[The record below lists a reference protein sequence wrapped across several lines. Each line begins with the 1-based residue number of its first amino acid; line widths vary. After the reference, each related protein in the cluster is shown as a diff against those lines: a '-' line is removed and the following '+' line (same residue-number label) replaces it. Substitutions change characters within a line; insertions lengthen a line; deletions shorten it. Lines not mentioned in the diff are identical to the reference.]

1 MKTEGGLLWACKNY
15 DGDVMSD
22 MLGSAYGSLA
32 MMTSVLVSPQGY
44 YEFEASHGTVQKHY
58 YKYQKGERTSSNSM
72 ALIFAWTGCLKKRGE
87 LDQTPEVVEFA
98 KKLEE
103 AALETVEEGIMTGD
117 LMVVATPNPKN
128 RNVSTEEFIAEV
140 AEKLKKK
147 VFD

>member
-1 MKTEGGLLWACKNY
+1 
-15 DGDVMSD
+15 MSD

-58 YKYQKGERTSSNSM
+58 YKYMKGEKTSSNSM

-98 KKLEE
+98 TKLEA
-103 AALETVEEGIMTGD
+103 AALETVEAGFMTGD
-117 LMVVATPNPKN
+117 LMAVATPDPKN
-128 RNVSTEEFIAEV
+128 KNVSTEEFIAEV
-140 AEKLKKK
+140 AETLKKK
-147 VFD
+147 FD